1 MGSCQ
6 KECRRRLCEQSE
18 YMYVSVVVRRRPA
31 VSSLLTASSAVVLR
45 APCGVWLGVRLGFL
59 AAGGG
64 RSACQR

>member
-1 MGSCQ
+1 VGSCQ

-18 YMYVSVVVRRRPA
+18 YVSVVVRRRPA

-64 RSACQR
+64 RSVCQR